1 MRKRYFIFLKIAPPK
16 GISATT
22 AKVSGSRTEGDG
34 VVSGVFVKIGEAQEK
49 LQHAVAL
56 LRLRLG
62 RPFLEIRN
70 DGEGVRKKSFHDLRI
85 DGAAFLKT
93 LHELIGAEKRLVEEM
108 IEAHLFAREA
118 GRNQVGTR
126 CSAANP
132 SGCGIH
138 NG

>member
-1 MRKRYFIFLKIAPPK
+1 M
-16 GISATT
+16 
-22 AKVSGSRTEGDG
+22 
-34 VVSGVFVKIGEAQEK
+34 VSGVFVKIREAQQK

-70 DGEGVRKKSFHDLRI
+70 DGEGVRQKSFHDLRI

-108 IEAHLFAREA
+108 IEADLFAREA
-118 GRNQVGTR
+118 GWNQIGTR

-132 SGCGIH
+132 GDCGIH

>member
-1 MRKRYFIFLKIAPPK
+1 MVSRVLV
-16 GISATT
+16 
-22 AKVSGSRTEGDG
+22 KVR
-34 VVSGVFVKIGEAQEK
+34 EAQQK

-62 RPFLEIRN
+62 RPFLEVRD
-70 DGEGVRKKSFHDLRI
+70 DGEGVGKKSFYYLGI
-85 DGAAFLKT
+85 DGAAFVEA
-93 LHELIGAEKRLVEEM
+93 LHELIGAEKGLIEEM
-108 IEAHLFAREA
+108 IEADLFAREA

>member
-1 MRKRYFIFLKIAPPK
+1 MRKGYFIFLKIAPPK

-22 AKVSGSRTEGDG
+22 ARRSGGRTEGNRM
-34 VVSGVFVKIGEAQEK
+34 VSGVLVKIGEAQQK

-62 RPFLEIRN
+62 RPFLEIRD
-70 DGEGVRKKSFHDLRI
+70 DGESVGKKSFYYLGI
-85 DGAAFLKT
+85 DGAAFVKT

-108 IEAHLFAREA
+108 IEADLFAREA
-118 GRNQVGTR
+118 RRDQIGTR

-132 SGCGIH
+132 GDCGIH